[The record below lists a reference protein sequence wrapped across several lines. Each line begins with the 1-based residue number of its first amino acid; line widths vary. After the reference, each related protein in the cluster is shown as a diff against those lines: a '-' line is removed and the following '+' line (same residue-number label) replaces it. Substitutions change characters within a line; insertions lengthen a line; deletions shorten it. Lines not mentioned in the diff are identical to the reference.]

1 MEIENVPVIEQVAAK
16 APVVTENVTNPAPA
30 TPAAAVTPATPVKKG
45 DFAFKS
51 KTPVTAAVEATS
63 AVEPKVVTTVTPA
76 VEVVPADGE
85 GLDFGLSV
93 PEAPATTASQVTPA
107 TPTASATELEI
118 TTDWKSVLKSVK
130 REDILK
136 ELGIDEPD
144 DFEKEFRQFRK
155 NGGDPYKYLE
165 AKSKDWNKVDDATLA
180 MQMLAEASPSL
191 NREELEL
198 LFNDKYNQD
207 EFSTED
213 EKRLGA
219 IKLKNDADQKRRAE
233 IENQKKFVIPEVTAT
248 NPEQVIEQFQAEMAE
263 QQKQTIKAAND
274 AYLNDPSTQALI
286 SSKKVTIP
294 AGEYGDFNVRV
305 NTDDIVGYFTN
316 PEIFKK
322 YSFDAQGKPD
332 IQKEQ
337 ALAMIKIIGLSKYNE
352 TLINFGKEQ
361 AKKAILEEGQNI
373 GSPKPQPAVGAK
385 KPVQWRST

>member
-1 MEIENVPVIEQVAAK
+1 MENENVPVIEQVAAT
-16 APVVTENVTNPAPA
+16 APVVTEKTVTEAPA
-30 TPAAAVTPATPVKKG
+30 TPAKPSTPAKKG

-51 KTPVTAAVEATS
+51 KTPVTPAVET
-63 AVEPKVVTTVTPA
+63 TPA
-76 VEVVPADGE
+76 VEPAVVNPVSTATPVTPPAPAVGE
-85 GLDFGLSV
+85 GLDFGLDV
-93 PEAPATTASQVTPA
+93 PESPSTPASQVTRA
-107 TPTASATELEI
+107 TSAASATELEI
-118 TTDWKSVLKSVK
+118 PTDWKSVLKSAK

-233 IENQKKFVIPEVTAT
+233 IENQKKFVIPEVSAS
-248 NPEQVIEQFQAEMAE
+248 NPEEAIKQFQEQMAE
-263 QQKQTIKAAND
+263 QQKQNIKSAND

-305 NTDDIVGYFTN
+305 NPDDIVGYFTD

-361 AKKAILEEGQNI
+361 AKKAILEEGQNV

-385 KPVQWRST
+385 KPIQWRNT